1 MHLQTIKN
9 VLTTIITLSSHLLE
23 VCGAVI
29 ILYAGLKTFLFF
41 VKSGQDGREMR
52 QTFAR
57 FLVFGLEFKL
67 GGEILRTV
75 IVHSLQEVFVLASI
89 IALRFILNLILHW
102 EIHQEK
108 RDEANE
114 HKTQ

>member
-1 MHLQTIKN
+1 ML
-9 VLTTIITLSSHLLE
+9 VAIITLFSHLLE
-23 VCGAVI
+23 VCGAII
-29 ILYAGLKTFLFF
+29 ILYAGLRTFLFF
-41 VKSGQDGREMR
+41 VRSGQDGREMR
-52 QTFAR
+52 LAFAR

-75 IVHSLQEVFVLASI
+75 VVHSLEEVFVLAAI

-102 EIHQEK
+102 EIHQER

-114 HKTQ
+114 IFHKLTKRGKE